1 MKKEIIKILTHL
13 DRMAGKGGYIVQDL
27 ADRAKTY
34 RGDFW
39 QTSADQVN
47 QKDNFPGKKLKEIH
61 FSLVTV

>member
-1 MKKEIIKILTHL
+1 M
-13 DRMAGKGGYIVQDL
+13 DRRAGKGGYIVQDL

-39 QTSADQVN
+39 ETGADQVN